1 MSMNLTEAIVE
12 CHQDKIVFGENG
24 HAEIS
29 LQEFDN
35 IMLAFFDKLVRRL
48 PEERIRDYIQNIL
61 VQNEKKPNDE
71 ACKVVKNLFLLVF
84 QTRNCR
90 GGKGEKRIAFI
101 MLKVLYEYFPNQVIE
116 LISLLPRYGTWKD
129 PLSLI
134 LVCHENNVVED
145 HSCKKY
151 EILED
156 AIWRMYGKQL
166 TLDHE
171 ALASSVINGKSPE
184 GISLCSKFTP
194 SENGQHSKKLKAD
207 AKIAKYI
214 KTISTHNDFKSRK
227 LYRKINTALRSHL
240 EITEQKMCAQKWS
253 EIDFAKVPSLC
264 FDRNKM
270 NFLNEKT
277 KYDKSE
283 EYMIDRIKCKENL
296 IRDIETK
303 GVEAI
308 KGKQLFIHELVS
320 QAMKEQNETIDKII
334 NIQYQIV
341 KDGII
346 ELVEKRQKV
355 NMHDYDFT
363 NTNSSKKSNL
373 IVMSDVSGSMTMD
386 ESILVSI
393 GMGILVSE
401 ITNSK
406 YRNKVMTFD
415 TNPSFHIFNE
425 EMSFTEKVKS
435 MMSAPWGMS
444 TDILAA
450 MKLLIDLYLTG
461 KVDKDEIPDIVIVS
475 DMNWD
480 QTIESHEGDGKWDCI
495 YAEIQSLFLHKEIP
509 VPKIIFWNV
518 RSDSVGFSAKSNVE
532 GVTMLSGFSQNL
544 FKYVFSGELEEDV
557 QKLDENGTLATSK
570 RLLTASELFE
580 NILLDKEL
588 DPVRILL
595 ENLFP
600 EKTYVELSLN

>member
-1 MSMNLTEAIVE
+1 
-12 CHQDKIVFGENG
+12 
-24 HAEIS
+24 
-29 LQEFDN
+29 
-35 IMLAFFDKLVRRL
+35 
-48 PEERIRDYIQNIL
+48 
-61 VQNEKKPNDE
+61 
-71 ACKVVKNLFLLVF
+71 
-84 QTRNCR
+84 
-90 GGKGEKRIAFI
+90 
-101 MLKVLYEYFPNQVIE
+101 
-116 LISLLPRYGTWKD
+116 
-129 PLSLI
+129 
-134 LVCHENNVVED
+134 
-145 HSCKKY
+145 
-151 EILED
+151 
-156 AIWRMYGKQL
+156 
-166 TLDHE
+166 
-171 ALASSVINGKSPE
+171 
-184 GISLCSKFTP
+184 
-194 SENGQHSKKLKAD
+194 
-207 AKIAKYI
+207 
-214 KTISTHNDFKSRK
+214 
-227 LYRKINTALRSHL
+227 
-240 EITEQKMCAQKWS
+240 
-253 EIDFAKVPSLC
+253 
-264 FDRNKM
+264 
-270 NFLNEKT
+270 
-277 KYDKSE
+277 
-283 EYMIDRIKCKENL
+283 
-296 IRDIETK
+296 
-303 GVEAI
+303 
-308 KGKQLFIHELVS
+308 
-320 QAMKEQNETIDKII
+320 
-334 NIQYQIV
+334 
-341 KDGII
+341 
-346 ELVEKRQKV
+346 
-355 NMHDYDFT
+355 
-363 NTNSSKKSNL
+363 
-373 IVMSDVSGSMTMD
+373 MTMD